1 MKKLNDPPHWSKV
14 YPQGCKEGD
23 EEQGFFIALG
33 RSKWTWRSTAA
44 ICKEAK
50 LTPERVDELIQK
62 YWKKDMVLQNP
73 LNEDQ
78 WGYWE
83 RVFVEFPNLRPQVEE
98 SITQTD
104 HDDRI
109 DKASNP

>member
-1 MKKLNDPPHWSKV
+1 
-14 YPQGCKEGD
+14 
-23 EEQGFFIALG
+23 
-33 RSKWTWRSTAA
+33 
-44 ICKEAK
+44 
-50 LTPERVDELIQK
+50 
-62 YWKKDMVLQNP
+62 MVLQNP